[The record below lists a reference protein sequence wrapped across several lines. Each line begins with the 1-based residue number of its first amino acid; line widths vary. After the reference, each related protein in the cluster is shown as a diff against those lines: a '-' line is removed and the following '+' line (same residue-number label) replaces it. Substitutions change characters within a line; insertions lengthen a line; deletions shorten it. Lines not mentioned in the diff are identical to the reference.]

1 MAINVQ
7 IKDSIDMQPRKALG
21 VKLPFSSDS
30 VFTSTYTSKDAIKVN
45 LINFFLTAKGE
56 RYLNPT
62 FGSTIKTYMFEQS
75 QTNTAKLVEA
85 SIRQELKL
93 FFPRVEPITITTT
106 NVPDSNSLQFQM
118 TYIVKQTN
126 IEDEVV
132 INFEQ

>member
-1 MAINVQ
+1 MAYNIE
-7 IKDSIDMQPRKALG
+7 IKDPLDLQPRKAIG

-30 VFTSTYTSKDAIKVN
+30 VFTSTYASRDAIKTN

-62 FGSTIKTYMFEQS
+62 FGSEIKRFLFEQATTS
-75 QTNTAKLVEA
+75 NIKLIEA
-85 SIRQELKL
+85 AIRQEIKI
-93 FFPRVEPITITTT
+93 FFPRIEPISIETTAD
-106 NVPDSNSLQFQM
+106 PDRNTLQFSM
-118 TYIVKQTN
+118 NYTVKQTN

>member
-1 MAINVQ
+1 MAYNVEV
-7 IKDSIDMQPRKALG
+7 KDPLDLQPRKAVG

-30 VFTSTYTSKDAIKVN
+30 VFNSTFTSREAIKTN

-62 FGSTIKTYMFEQS
+62 FGSEIKRFLFENATTQ
-75 QTNTAKLVEA
+75 NIKIIDAA
-85 SIRQELKL
+85 IRQEIKV
-93 FFPRVEPITITTT
+93 FFPRVEPISIETTAD
-106 NVPDSNSLQFQM
+106 PDRNTLQFSM
-118 TYIVKQTN
+118 NYTVKQTN

>member
-1 MAINVQ
+1 MAYNVE
-7 IKDSIDMQPRKALG
+7 IKDPLDLQPRKAIG

-30 VFTSTYTSKDAIKVN
+30 VFTSTYASRDAIKTN

-62 FGSTIKTYMFEQS
+62 FGSEIKRFLFEQATTS
-75 QTNTAKLVEA
+75 NVKLIEQA
-85 SIRQELKL
+85 IRQEIKV
-93 FFPRVEPITITTT
+93 FFPRIEPISISTTAD
-106 NVPDSNSLQFQM
+106 PDRNTLQFSM
-118 TYIVKQTN
+118 NYTVKQTN

>member
-1 MAINVQ
+1 MAYNVEV
-7 IKDSIDMQPRKALG
+7 KDPLDLQPRKAVG

-30 VFTSTYTSKDAIKVN
+30 VFTSTYTSRDAIKTN

-62 FGSTIKTYMFEQS
+62 FGSEIKRFLFENVTS
-75 QTNTAKLVEA
+75 QNIKLTDA
-85 SIRQELKL
+85 AIRQELKI
-93 FFPRVEPITITTT
+93 FFPRIVPLSIET
-106 NVPDSNSLQFQM
+106 NADPDRNTLQFSM
-118 TYIVKQTN
+118 SYTVKQTN